1 MEKFQLGEAFLGFIP
16 NFTEDRKVVEQRT
29 AKSLS
34 RLTNHAD
41 WLESNQE
48 KLDAVYSRREHIVR
62 LLFTTDYDHLTELS
76 TAQGLKN
83 HDVTGA
89 QENTK
94 LFQISRDRTQKA
106 RADYFVKGLGVT
118 KTEYDF
124 GQYLITNYWKPELTQ
139 AENLTLLLEEAATEN
154 EAIKTTISQKEA
166 RIQEENQK
174 RFAQERAK
182 RAEAALQYEEAVQG
196 LAQNSKRDVPE
207 VRRESITLDNGEH
220 LTFHSITFASE
231 FEEASKSPTKILHL
245 DITDGV
251 EFLKWDSNEELFVRA
266 ALVDEKDKE
275 VILTSFSVKTPE
287 DFGLWWEDNFEE
299 IERKLLAS
307 ETVRTLS
314 EELEFRNLPK
324 VEQERIMN
332 QRNGR
337 MDLFEES
344 GVGEEMVGIKMN
356 EQRAEGI
363 KTMKYDWTPERAG
376 KFLTSLQTIFEAR
389 GEKFVVDNEKLI
401 KDKKGNV
408 TLVEIDPDTN
418 KPVLNRNVQEL
429 GEPTSE
435 FFTQIYDKQIVNFE
449 TNSELRNDV
458 TGKTLKLDNYEGEE
472 MENNLR
478 EKLVNVGYIPTSE
491 WNQAR
496 FILEDGTLLSNQN
509 FKIDDDVLLGQ
520 MGIDA
525 SKPEYRGGDVTNG
538 DYNVAVWDEATL
550 EQGIILV
557 VYDGRNIRQVLT
569 HPDYLPTKAQIDV
582 LAQYKAQ
589 NFSILEMQGG
599 MNMGNEH
606 FINPYITPEGLIV
619 PYENLQVPGKI
630 EPQFQSEDPLK
641 NYFLVASHEKLSSE
655 EDLSGRVITSEL
667 IEEIF
672 SRDIAA
678 YRKNGWYK
686 YYFEEVFEGV
696 TVDRFRMDIGNGPDD
711 NKSLYEYLEDKAVGK
726 DAALRIENDL
736 KKVTQYEEQMLEA
749 MGQDYMEQ
757 QAVVEFEKSQAQIE
771 RLQKQLAFE
780 GDMEKA
786 TKIHKEI
793 EQLEK
798 GLSNLEDFL
807 DIENK
812 QNEVQKNVQSIKEK
826 MKNLPEEIN
835 KLEAERQELAKN
847 FKWDELAKLDYKLKF
862 LRLEQEVIDTENPQ
876 LIQDQ
881 IAKMKEKIEHR
892 EKDKYYADSWEQSAQ
907 IRKEITKLEED
918 LEQLE
923 NLSQDYPMKNS
934 EKELEKTNNQKVKI
948 PEEQE
953 KAINGKS
960 PQKEREIKEKTPQ
973 FDSKD
978 LATQAIEQIKT
989 YSENPEELRKYLDFM
1004 SNFPELSPRNLALLE
1019 SQWSGANMVATYDQW
1034 SGKTKDVSKNMPK
1047 VLDVKKADID
1057 VVTRTLTDKKTGETK
1072 TLVLDN
1078 LSVRQG
1084 EHSKI
1089 TLIRGQ
1095 EDRYFEKERGGKV
1108 QAHWEK
1114 FWSKEE
1120 KQKVASGEI
1129 QAKSSMK
1136 FIPYKVFEI
1145 SQTNIKPESLPKLLP
1160 NRHVNF
1166 EANPKMVKSMEEGL
1180 NLYAKSLGV
1189 EIKKTQPNAN
1199 AITLGNAKGAAT
1211 IDGKTITMNHLNT
1224 PTENVTTLIH
1234 ELAHA
1239 TLHKGGAT
1247 SMFGEQ
1253 YAKQEF
1259 EAEMTSFVVANR
1271 YGIDTSEQA
1280 IPYIASWTDNMKKY
1294 KGKEGEKE
1302 LGQSLGR
1309 VQKAANAMVKKIDAQ
1324 LTPELKQSQ
1333 KIEHQAPRQVT
1344 PQVPL
1349 IDTPPILIG
1358 R

>member
-1 MEKFQLGEAFLGFIP
+1 MEKFQLGEAFFGFIP
-16 NFTEDRKVVEQRT
+16 NFTENRKVVEQRA

-48 KLDAVYSRREHIVR
+48 KLEAVYSRREHMVR
-62 LLFTTDYDHLTELS
+62 LLFTTDYDHLTGLS

-83 HDVTGA
+83 YGVTGA

-94 LFQISRDRTQKA
+94 LFQISRDHNQKA

-124 GQYLITNYWKPELTQ
+124 GQYLITNYWKPELSQ
-139 AENLTLLLEEAATEN
+139 AENLALLLEHAAIEN

-174 RFAQERAK
+174 RFAQEQVK
-182 RAEAALQYEEAVQG
+182 RAEAALQYEEAIR
-196 LAQNSKRDVPE
+196 NSKRDVQE
-207 VRRESITLDNGEH
+207 VKRESITLDNGEY
-220 LTFHSITFASE
+220 LSFHSIAFASE
-231 FEEASKSPTKILHL
+231 FEGTSKNPTGILHL

-266 ALVDEKDKE
+266 ALVDEKDKD

-299 IERKLLAS
+299 IERKVLVS

-314 EELEFRNLPK
+314 EELEFRKLPK
-324 VEQERIMN
+324 LEQEHIMN

-337 MDLFEES
+337 IDLFEES
-344 GVGEEMVGIKMN
+344 GVGEEMEAIKMN
-356 EQRAEGI
+356 DKTKGLEINKQEINLEELLI
-363 KTMKYDWTPERAG
+363 KTTHEKSRPEQIAVWNAQGGAPALLDAYWALLDDKQRTEFIQYVRSYNEQDYNRSVFFDYDRGVIDDLEPYLDHIEHVEEEKFKALNVDDKVEDEYARIWTLLTY
-376 KFLTSLQTIFEAR
+376 KFLDDPLTRTDEVEAHFGNLQ
-389 GEKFVVDNEKLI
+389 KDMNSNLHEKLI
-401 KDKKGNV
+401 NA
-408 TLVEIDPDTN
+408 
-418 KPVLNRNVQEL
+418 
-429 GEPTSE
+429 
-435 FFTQIYDKQIVNFE
+435 
-449 TNSELRNDV
+449 
-458 TGKTLKLDNYEGEE
+458 
-472 MENNLR
+472 
-478 EKLVNVGYIPTSE
+478 GYNTTHE
-491 WNQAR
+491 WDQAR

-509 FKIDDDVLLGQ
+509 FKIEDDVLLGQ

-525 SKPEYRGGDVTNG
+525 SKPEYRSGDVTNG

-550 EQGIILV
+550 KQGIMLV
-557 VYDGRNIRQVLT
+557 VYDGRNSRQILT
-569 HPDYLPTKAQIDV
+569 HPDYLPAKAQIDV
-582 LAQYKAQ
+582 LVQYKAQ

-606 FINPYITPEGLIV
+606 FINPYITPEGLTV
-619 PYENLQVPGKI
+619 PYESLQVPGKI
-630 EPQFQSEDPLK
+630 ESQFQPEDPLK
-641 NYFLVASHEKLSSE
+641 NYLLVASHEKSSNE
-655 EDLSGRVITSEL
+655 EDLSERVITSEL

-672 SRDIAA
+672 SRDMAA
-678 YRKNGWYK
+678 YRKNDWYK
-686 YYFEEVFEGV
+686 YYIEEVSEGV
-696 TVDRFRMDIGNGPDD
+696 TVDRFRMDIGNGED
-711 NKSLYEYLEDKAVGK
+711 NKSLYRYLEEKAVEK
-726 DAALRIENDL
+726 DVALRIENDL
-736 KKVTQYEEQMLEA
+736 KKVTQYEE
-749 MGQDYMEQ
+749 
-757 QAVVEFEKSQAQIE
+757 
-771 RLQKQLAFE
+771 
-780 GDMEKA
+780 
-786 TKIHKEI
+786 
-793 EQLEK
+793 
-798 GLSNLEDFL
+798 
-807 DIENK
+807 
-812 QNEVQKNVQSIKEK
+812 QKNVQSIKEK

-835 KLEAERQELAKN
+835 KLEAERQELEKN

-862 LRLEQEVIDTENPQ
+862 LRLEQEVIDTEKPQ

-881 IAKMKEKIEHR
+881 ITKMKEKIEHR

-934 EKELEKTNNQKVKI
+934 EKELEKTNNQKAEI

-978 LATQAIEQIKT
+978 LATQAIEQIKA
-989 YSENPEELRKYLDFM
+989 YSENPEDLRKYLAFM
-1004 SNFPELSPRNLALLE
+1004 SNFPELSPRNLALLK
-1019 SQWSGANMVATYDQW
+1019 SQWPGANMVATYDQW

-1095 EDRYFEKERGGKV
+1095 EDRYFEKERAGKV

-1145 SQTNIKPESLPKLLP
+1145 SQTNIKPESLPKIMP

-1166 EANPKMVKSMEEGL
+1166 EASPKMVKSMEEGL

-1189 EIKKTQPNAN
+1189 EIKKTRPDAN

-1211 IDGKTITMNHLNT
+1211 VDGKTITMNHLNT

-1239 TLHKGGAT
+1239 TLHKGGSA

-1309 VQKAANAMVKKIDAQ
+1309 VQKAAHAMVKKIDAQ

-1333 KIEHQAPRQVT
+1333 KLEHQTPRQAK
-1344 PQVPL
+1344 PQLPL
-1349 IDTPPILIG
+1349 IDTTPILIG